1 MAKAKSQTKTA
12 VTKKKASDGKNQD
25 KKASSQIEA
34 TTTTRKIKP
43 VTRAKAGPGMKRRIM
58 TDKEVFALYGSP
70 GNTNNFTQIICPFP
84 MIIAWDTKVKVNK
97 LTCHKKIAQPLSNV
111 LKDLVTAYG
120 ASKINSL
127 GIDLY
132 GGLYNKRL
140 MRGSTTRWSRHS
152 WAIAIDLDPARNQ
165 LREDHTTARF
175 ARPEY
180 KPMIDI
186 FHKYGFV
193 GYGPEKDY
201 DWMHFEIGI

>member
-1 MAKAKSQTKTA
+1 MSKSASKAKTS
-12 VTKKKASDGKNQD
+12 VLKKPLSK
-25 KKASSQIEA
+25 IEA
-34 TTTTRKIKP
+34 TVTTRKITP
-43 VTRAKAGPGMKRRIM
+43 VTRAKAGPGMRRRIM
-58 TDKEVFALYGSP
+58 TDNEVFALYGSP
-70 GNTNNFTQIICPFP
+70 GNTNNFTQILSPFP
-84 MIIAWDTKVKVNK
+84 LIIAWDSKVITYK
-97 LTCHKKIAQPLSNV
+97 LSCHKKIAVPLSNV
-111 LKDLVTAYG
+111 LRDLLAYYG
-120 ASKINSL
+120 HSKIHSL

-152 WAIAIDLDPARNQ
+152 WAIAIDLDPNRNQ

-175 ARPEY
+175 ARAEY

-186 FHKYGFV
+186 FYKYGFV

>member
-1 MAKAKSQTKTA
+1 MPKAITKTRQSA
-12 VTKKKASDGKNQD
+12 KKPASK
-25 KKASSQIEA
+25 IEA
-34 TTTTRKIKP
+34 TVSTRKITP
-43 VTRAKAGPGMKRRIM
+43 VVRTRSGPGAKRRIM
-58 TDKEVFALYGSP
+58 TDNEVFALYGAP
-70 GNTNNFTQIICPFP
+70 GNTNNFTQIVCPFQL
-84 MIIAWDTKVKVNK
+84 IIAWDKTVKANK
-97 LTCHKKIAQPLSNV
+97 LTCHKKIAQPLSGV
-111 LKDLVTAYG
+111 LNDLLTAYG
-120 ASKINSL
+120 PAKIHSL

-175 ARPEY
+175 ARAEY

-186 FHKYGFV
+186 FYKHGFV

>member
-1 MAKAKSQTKTA
+1 MPKAKAA
-12 VTKKKASDGKNQD
+12 PKKRSVSK
-25 KKASSQIEA
+25 IPA
-34 TTTTRKIKP
+34 TETTHKIIP
-43 VTRAKAGPGMKRRIM
+43 VTRTKAGPGVKRRIM
-58 TDKEVFALYGSP
+58 TDNEVYALYGPP
-70 GNTNNFTQIICPFP
+70 GNTDDFTTIVSPFP
-84 MIIAWDTKVKVNK
+84 FIIAWDTKVTLNK
-97 LTCHKKIAQPLSNV
+97 LTCHKKIAQPLANV
-111 LKDLVTAYG
+111 LRDILAHYG
-120 ASKINSL
+120 AAKIHSL

-165 LREDHTTARF
+165 LREDRTTARF
-175 ARPEY
+175 ARPDY

-186 FHKYGFV
+186 FYRYGFV

>member
-1 MAKAKSQTKTA
+1 MPKAIAKKRSSAKRS
-12 VTKKKASDGKNQD
+12 ASK
-25 KKASSQIEA
+25 IEA
-34 TTTTRKIKP
+34 TVTTRKISP
-43 VTRAKAGPGMKRRIM
+43 VIRTKSGPGVKRRIM
-58 TDKEVFALYGSP
+58 TDNEVFALYGTP
-70 GNTNNFTQIICPFP
+70 GNTNNFTQIVCPFQF
-84 MIIAWDTKVKVNK
+84 IIAWDKTVKANK
-97 LTCHKKIAQPLSNV
+97 LTCHKKIAQPLTNV
-111 LKDLVTAYG
+111 LNELAATYG
-120 ASKINSL
+120 EAKIHSL

-175 ARPEY
+175 ARAEY
-180 KPMIDI
+180 KPMIEI
-186 FHKYGFV
+186 FYEFGFV